1 MEQCKIHQQPMNL
14 VPLDVYIVHMLKFS
28 ELFLSGEITLANIK
42 QKSKEVEDLTLLMIE
57 HKKERGEIMKQRR
70 T

>member
-1 MEQCKIHQQPMNL
+1 MNL

>member
-1 MEQCKIHQQPMNL
+1 MNL

-28 ELFLSGEITLANIK
+28 ELFLSGEIALANIK